1 MALSTFVKVGSVTN
15 LSDARYCAGMGVHLL
30 GFGLE
35 KEQPNY
41 VDPVKFVAITE
52 WLAGVKFAAE
62 FDRYSSAEIEQT
74 LSDYARIDYVQT
86 SQPKLAEALQT
97 LNKPLIIRLDAQ
109 SYDEDVVALA
119 DIMRGCRNQAVY
131 FLIEHSSPN
140 PRPELVSDLLDLS
153 RQYPILLGFELRADW
168 LPALVQ
174 EHPLAG
180 IALRGSEEIKPGYQN
195 FDQLADIL
203 EALEIEDAS

>member
-1 MALSTFVKVGSVTN
+1 MALSTFVKVGGVTN

-35 KEQPNY
+35 KEQPTY
-41 VDPVKFVAITE
+41 VAPEKFVAITE

-62 FDRYSSAEIEQT
+62 FDTYSPTEIEQT
-74 LSDYARIDYVQT
+74 LADYARIDYVQT
-86 SQPKLAEALQT
+86 SQPQQAEALMG
-97 LNKPLIIRLDAQ
+97 LGKPLIIRLDARE
-109 SYDEDVVALA
+109 YDEDVVALA
-119 DIMRGCRNQAVY
+119 DTMRGCRDRATY
-131 FLIEHSSPN
+131 FLVDHSSPD
-140 PRPELVSDLLDLS
+140 PRPELVSDLLDLAQ
-153 RQYPILLGFELRADW
+153 RHPILLGFGLRADW

-203 EALEIEDAS
+203 EVLEVEDAS